1 MDVYLRKIFDK
12 NMLNRRILRIKAF
25 KVLYSSVLAGNMSLS
40 QAESQLEISCE
51 ATRDLYI
58 YMLGII
64 SPLTKIAK
72 DRIEAAKAKFNPT
85 EEEKNPNM
93 KFAENALAVLIDS
106 DQDFQKVFKKKK
118 FDWSQYDL
126 LLKKVMTSVASKEY
140 FAEYMASPERSLAED
155 CKLFTRIYEE
165 EFEDCVELEKL
176 LEDKS
181 LYWNDDLAYSLTW
194 CCKTLKNLAKG
205 ESWSLIPL
213 YQSEMLKGDGVES
226 DKFFV
231 RKLLQASFAGYEK
244 YSAMVAESVTG
255 WEKERLF
262 STDVVLIS
270 MGLAEAVSFP
280 TIPVKVT
287 MNEYVEISKFYGTPK
302 SRSFVNGLLD
312 KLVQQLANEGQINKD
327 GKGLL

>member
-1 MDVYLRKIFDK
+1 
-12 NMLNRRILRIKAF
+12 MLNRRILRIKAF
-25 KVLYSSVLAGNMSLS
+25 KVLYGSVLAGNMSLS
-40 QAESQLEISCE
+40 QAEAQLEMSCE

-64 SPLTKIAK
+64 SPLTKIAR

-93 KFAENALAVLIDS
+93 KFAENALAALLDA

-126 LLKKVMTSVASKEY
+126 LLKKIMTSVASKDY

-194 CCKTLKNLAKG
+194 CCKTLKNIAKG
-205 ESWSLIPL
+205 EKWSLIPL

-270 MGLAEAVSFP
+270 MGLAEAVTFP

-312 KLVQQLANEGQINKD
+312 KLVQQLANEGQINKE

>member
-287 MNEYVEISKFYGTPK
+287 MNEYVEISKYYGTPK
-302 SRSFVNGLLD
+302 SRSFVKGLLD
-312 KLVQQLANEGQINKD
+312 KLIAKLDEDGQIKKE